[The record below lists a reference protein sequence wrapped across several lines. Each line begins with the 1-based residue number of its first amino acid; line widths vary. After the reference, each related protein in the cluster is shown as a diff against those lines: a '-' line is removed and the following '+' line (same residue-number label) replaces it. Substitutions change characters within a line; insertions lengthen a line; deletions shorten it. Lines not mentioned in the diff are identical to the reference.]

1 MKELKDVIAENLL
14 NLRQAKKFTQLEIA
28 EKLNYTDKSVS
39 KWEHGDVTPPVEVLK
54 ALADIYGVSLDYIVT
69 ENPEG
74 IIVDTK
80 PEKREFSNKIWITL
94 LAVSLVWLIAV
105 IFFVYAM
112 TLQGVTL
119 WQIFVSAVPVSCI
132 VLLVFNGIW
141 GKRAYTFIIITVLVW
156 SILTTFF
163 VWMIK
168 YVVWPIFILGIPLQI
183 AIILWAMMKPR
194 NKR

>member
-14 NLRQAKKFTQLEIA
+14 FLRQRKKFTQLEIA

-69 ENPEG
+69 ENPENS
-74 IIVDTK
+74 VDIK
-80 PEKREFSNKIWITL
+80 SEKKEVSNKIWITL

-105 IFFVYAM
+105 IFFVYSM
-112 TLQGVTL
+112 TLRGVTV
-119 WQIFVSAVPVSCI
+119 WQIFVTAVPISCI

-141 GKRAYTFIIITVLVW
+141 GKRFYAFVIITVLVW
-156 SILTTFF
+156 SILASFF
-163 VWMIK
+163 VWTLK
-168 YVVWPIFILGIPLQI
+168 YVLWPIFILGVPLQI
-183 AIILWAMMKPR
+183 AIILWSMMKPR
-194 NKR
+194 KK

>member
-14 NLRQAKKFTQLEIA
+14 FLRQRKKFTQLEIA

-69 ENPEG
+69 ENPENS
-74 IIVDTK
+74 VDIK
-80 PEKREFSNKIWITL
+80 SEKKEFSNKIWITL

-105 IFFVYAM
+105 IFFVYSM
-112 TLQGVTL
+112 TLRGVTV
-119 WQIFVSAVPVSCI
+119 WQIFVTAVPISCI

-141 GKRAYTFIIITVLVW
+141 GKRFYAFVIITVLVW
-156 SILTTFF
+156 SILASFF
-163 VWMIK
+163 VWTLK
-168 YVVWPIFILGIPLQI
+168 YVLWPIFILGVPLQI
-183 AIILWAMMKPR
+183 AIILWSMMKPR
-194 NKR
+194 KK